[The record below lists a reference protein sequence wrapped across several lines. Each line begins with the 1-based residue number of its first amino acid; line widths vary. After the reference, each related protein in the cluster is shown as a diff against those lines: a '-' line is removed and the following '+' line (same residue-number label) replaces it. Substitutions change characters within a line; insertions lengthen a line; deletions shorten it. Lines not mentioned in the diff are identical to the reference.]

1 MELPKWN
8 FSVPLR
14 LVTPRVST
22 LRHGLE
28 LDPKSVAYD
37 TDGYQVAVVN
47 LPTDG
52 NFRIKIE
59 SSDEAMFYT
68 TTNGRTKNNV
78 SQLMMYH
85 WCLRPTKNNY

>member
-1 MELPKWN
+1 MEFFGSSSIGYPEGFDAQAW
-8 FSVPLR
+8 F
-14 LVTPRVST
+14 
-22 LRHGLE
+22 E